1 MTVAFQLCRVRLR
14 RLPDLGHPSGRRPH
28 GGGPGQPYRRD
39 RILTA
44 SEAANLAGSPLPRG
58 LAPAEFPGRS
68 VIFARVLAKSPT
80 WRRMGEGLR

>member
-1 MTVAFQLCRVRLR
+1 MAVTSQLCSLRLR
-14 RLPDLGHPSGRRPH
+14 RCLTWVIRPSGAPRGDLGSRI
-28 GGGPGQPYRRD
+28 GGTH
-39 RILTA
+39 ILTA
-44 SEAANLAGSPLPRG
+44 SEAANLADTPLPRG